1 MNSSG
6 SFSALYYRD
15 FRLFWTGQWVSLSG
29 TWMHMTAQ
37 GWLVYELTGSPLY
50 LGMVSAASALP
61 ILLFTLVG
69 GAVADRV
76 QKRRIIIITQLLS
89 IVPALLLGLLVVAD
103 RIAIWH
109 LIVLA
114 FAIGTINAFD
124 IPARQSYLI
133 SLASKESLMNAVAL
147 NSAAFNGS
155 RIVGPVLAGFII
167 SAFGLAACFFINAL
181 SYLAAVAALWQIR
194 ARGEP
199 KGKGSRILEDIAEG
213 MGFLRSRPELMKI
226 VLMVS
231 TFSLFGL
238 PFMSQLPIF
247 AAEILDTGATG
258 LGILMGS
265 SGIGA
270 FSMAMLLAFMG
281 DVKLKTRLMNIAA
294 ISFPVGLLAFT
305 FSEDFATSVA
315 LMFIVGLAVVG
326 FLATANSLLQLSTP
340 DGLRGRVMSVYTVL
354 FLGMTPIG
362 HSLLGVMANTM
373 GSAQAVRVTSGL
385 CLGVSLL
392 LMPRVKKIRAE
403 VNK

>member
-199 KGKGSRILEDIAEG
+199 KGRGSRILEDIAEG

-305 FSEDFATSVA
+305 FSEDFTASVA

-362 HSLLGVMANTM
+362 HSLLGVLANTM

-385 CLGVSLL
+385 CLGVSLV
-392 LMPRVKKIRAE
+392 LMAWAKKIRAE